1 LHAWKEGD
9 RTALDRLVPLVYTE
23 LRRMAGACFKNEQGG
38 QTLEPTALV
47 HEAYLRLAGASEPDF
62 SSRAHFLG
70 IAARVMRQILVDR
83 ARARRAGK
91 RNAAARVPLEE
102 DLILTGQRAALVVSL
117 DDALIAMDRQDPE
130 KAHILELRYFGGLTA
145 EESAELL
152 GVPVHKINRQMRLAQ
167 AWLRREIQ
175 PSLASAAPKTSVDSA

>member
-1 LHAWKEGD
+1 LRLLGIPTTNINARIQI
-9 RTALDRLVPLVYTE
+9 RTLPKSER
-23 LRRMAGACFKNEQGG
+23 GI

-47 HEAYLRLAGASEPDF
+47 HEAYLRLAGASETDF
-62 SSRAHFLG
+62 NSRAHFLG

-91 RNAAARVPLEE
+91 RNAAAHVPLEE
-102 DLILTGQRAALVVSL
+102 DLILAGQRAALVVSL
-117 DDALIAMDRQDPE
+117 DDALMEMDRQDPE
-130 KAHILELRYFGGLTA
+130 KARILELRYFGGLTA

-175 PSLASAAPKTSVDSA
+175 ASPREASAESA